1 MPQHILFILDYYTPH
16 RGWSETVFENIISR
30 LLAKWYQ
37 ISILTSRFS
46 PTLAREEQYPNMT
59 IYRTAKSR
67 LWFVFAAFFRWR
79 KILRQHKDIPI
90 IHTSTYGGAIP
101 ASLLWRVFHKK
112 VILTVH
118 EIFGK
123 LWYLY
128 KWAIGGTI
136 YRLFEKIIFLMP
148 YDVYHCVSKNTMN
161 DIQKVYHIPSRK
173 IHMIYNGVDA
183 EFWNKKNITES
194 EITSRKTAHG
204 RTDRY
209 VVLYYGHAGKSK
221 WLDYLVNAV
230 PEIVKKNENILFVF
244 NLIDSKRTK
253 ILESKIL
260 SETCII
266 GESFQWEHK
275 IKIRDNTKIQL
286 YKWFDQT
293 QLRTVVASADLVVAP
308 SLSEWFWSVHTEAVA
323 LGKSLLT
330 TTAGPIPEVVRGNV
344 KLIQPANVDQIISSV
359 LDFSFWKL
367 TENIP
372 EKIFN
377 RDVTVE
383 EIEKL
388 YKYNYLFHW

>member
-1 MPQHILFILDYYTPH
+1 MSQHILFILDYYTPH
-16 RGWSETVFENIISR
+16 RGWSETVFENVISR
-30 LLAKWYQ
+30 LLKKWYH

-46 PTLAREEQYPNMT
+46 STLAREEHHESLS

-79 KILRQHKDIPI
+79 KILKKNKDIQI

-101 ASLLWRVFHKK
+101 ASLLGLHFHKK

-128 KWAIGGTI
+128 KWLLGGMI
-136 YRLFEKIIFLMP
+136 YRIFEKIIFLMP
-148 YDVYHCVSKNTMN
+148 YDVYHCVSKNTMK
-161 DIQKVYHIPSRK
+161 DIQSVYKIPSRK
-173 IHMIYNGVDA
+173 IHMIYNGVDT
-183 EFWNKKNITES
+183 EFRNSKNIAES

-204 RTDRY
+204 WTDRY

-221 WLDYLVNAV
+221 WLDYLVKAV
-230 PEIVKKNENILFVF
+230 PEILKKNENILFVF

-253 ILESKIL
+253 VLESKIL
-260 SETCII
+260 SETCVDSQIH
-266 GESFQWEHK
+266 SWERK
-275 IKIRDNTKIQL
+275 VKIRDNGKIQL

-293 QLRTVVASADLVVAP
+293 QLRTVVAAADLVVAP
-308 SLSEWFWSVHTEAVA
+308 SLSEGFGSVHTEAVA

-330 TTAGPIPEVVRGNV
+330 TTAGPIPEVVRWNV
-344 KLIQPANVDQIISSV
+344 KLIQPANVNQIISSV
-359 LDFSFWKL
+359 IDFTQGNI

-372 EKIFN
+372 EKSFS
-377 RDVTVE
+377 RDATVE
-383 EIEKL
+383 EIENL
-388 YKYNYLFHW
+388 YK

>member
-1 MPQHILFILDYYTPH
+1 MSKHILFVLDYYTPH
-16 RGWSETVFENIISR
+16 RGWSETVFQNVISR
-30 LLAKWYQ
+30 LLKKWYQ
-37 ISILTSRFS
+37 ISILTSRFDS
-46 PTLAREEQYPNMT
+46 SLAREEHHEKLS

-67 LWFVFAAFFRWR
+67 LGFVFAAFFCWR
-79 KILRQHKDIPI
+79 KILKKHKDIQI

-101 ASLLWRVFHKK
+101 ASLLGLHFHKK

-123 LWYLY
+123 LRYLY
-128 KWAIGGTI
+128 KWTIGWLI

-148 YDVYHCVSKNTMN
+148 YDVYHCVSKNTMK
-161 DIQKVYHIPSRK
+161 DIQAVYKIPSRK
-173 IHMIYNGVDA
+173 IHMIYNGVDT
-183 EFWNKKNITES
+183 EFWSPKHVIES
-194 EITSRKTAHG
+194 DITSRKTTHG

-221 WLDYLVNAV
+221 WLDYLVSAV
-230 PEIVKKNENILFVF
+230 PEILQKNENILFVF
-244 NLIDSKRTK
+244 NLIDSKRTTL
-253 ILESKIL
+253 LESKIL
-260 SETCII
+260 SETALD
-266 GESFQWEHK
+266 GPTHHGEHK
-275 IKIRDNTKIQL
+275 VKIRDNGKIQL

-293 QLRTVVASADLVVAP
+293 QLRTVVAAADLVVAP
-308 SLSEWFWSVHTEAVA
+308 SLSEWFGSVHTEAVA

-330 TTAGPIPEVVRGNV
+330 TTAGPIPEVVRWNV

-359 LDFSFWKL
+359 LDFSLWKI

-372 EKIFN
+372 EKDFN

-388 YKYNYLFHW
+388 YN